1 MASTVAT
8 GIDTEVLDLLGTRL
22 TDAAS
27 AISDATSVAVIR
39 DALDDVREAIEV
51 DGPEWIAQ
59 ARARLSELRE
69 ALEV

>member
-1 MASTVAT
+1 MASTIQT
-8 GIDTEVLDLLGTRL
+8 GIDTEMLGLLGTRL
-22 TDAAS
+22 TDAAA
-27 AISDATSVAVIR
+27 AIGDATSVAVIR

>member
-22 TDAAS
+22 TDAAA
-27 AISDATSVAVIR
+27 AIGDATSVAVIR